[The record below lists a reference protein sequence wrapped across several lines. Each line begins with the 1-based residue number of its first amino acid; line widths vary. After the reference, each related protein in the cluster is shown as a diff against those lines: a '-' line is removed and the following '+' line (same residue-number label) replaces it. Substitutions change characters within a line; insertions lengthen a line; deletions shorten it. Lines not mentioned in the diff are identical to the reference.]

1 MRVKLFYCLL
11 VFILSMPAHATHETN
26 EPSDGTVRSFRPVS
40 PPLQVPPIAFKDRD
54 SKSVT
59 FEAFKGKVVLLNIWA
74 TWCGPCLRELPALDR
89 LQKRFADREF
99 VVLPISI
106 DEGGL
111 AVVKPY
117 YQRLKLDNLGMY
129 NDHRMALRSFFP
141 LDVVP
146 ANFII
151 DREGMAV
158 SFLRSYVNW
167 DDPEVDDMVN
177 FYLNRKGPEKQSWV
191 SPHPPRY

>member
-1 MRVKLFYCLL
+1 MRLRLFSGLL
-11 VFILSMPAHATHETN
+11 ILALSMPALATHETN

-40 PPLQVPPIAFKDRD
+40 PALQVPPIAFKDRE
-54 SKSVT
+54 SNSVT
-59 FEAFKGKVVLLNIWA
+59 FETFKGKVVLLNIWA
-74 TWCGPCLRELPALDR
+74 TWCGPCIRELPALDR
-89 LQKRFADREF
+89 LQKRFADKEF

-111 AVVKPY
+111 AVVKPF
-117 YQRLKLDNLGMY
+117 YQSLNLVNLGMY
-129 NDHRMALRSFFP
+129 NDHRKALGRFFP

-146 ANFII
+146 ANFIV
-151 DREGMAV
+151 DRKGRAV

-177 FYLNRKGPEKQSWV
+177 FYLDHKGPEAKAWV